1 MPFSDLAKALIK
13 NLKNE
18 NSLSWK
24 DLRNGY
30 DNPIITQVL
39 QTLKI
44 TGSPIPADNWIEF
57 IDLLESED
65 PANQTV
71 AVSFGESYENNAEL
85 PTDSYSCWQGYKK
98 HLQDINWSKKSI
110 SNLEIS
116 DFNILKKLATNNTDK
131 TSKKGLVIGNIQSG
145 KTANMTGLISQASDN
160 GFNMFI
166 VLSGMIESLRIQT
179 QKRLIADLNHPS
191 NLNWKFL
198 DRPSLRSQN
207 NRSIYD
213 INHFDFS
220 NNSRNR
226 YLTVSLKNKKRLE
239 DLYNWMTKN
248 KDKQR
253 QMKVI
258 LIDDE
263 ADQASINTKDVDSD
277 ERTAINDIIRRI
289 VNDRNFGAMNY
300 VAYTA
305 TPFANILN
313 ESGDD
318 TLYPKDFIEL
328 LEPAEDYIGARQIFG
343 TENPEYSPGIDIVQ
357 PVSLT
362 EAKLVRDSK
371 ELTELPYCL
380 KEAVNWFILSLAAMR
395 SYGYNKPVSMM
406 IHTSFRITDHEKLSG
421 FISDYLCEFKKEYST
436 NITKLKNLYEAQQN
450 VLPLERF
457 KAAMPNYTIKNIQNY
472 PAWNDVKRELDYL
485 FKEVSDDD
493 YLRHI
498 GTAED
503 GALEYSEG
511 IHLCVDNSQT
521 KGEDGEVIRLLYPD
535 KPLETQKAPAFIV
548 IGGNTL
554 SRGLTIEG
562 LVSTYFIR
570 ATNMADTLLQM
581 ARWFG
586 FRHGYELL
594 PRIWMD
600 PDSQKRYTFISQ
612 MNEEMREYMAAYA
625 INGLTPLQYIPK
637 IKESPSYSL
646 IRITSNQKMQSAEPA
661 EYNFAGFSTQ
671 TTTFNADK
679 GSLEENIRVADAFM
693 NKMTQMVK
701 PELKDQRYVIWRNI
715 SNDLILDFFKNYK
728 PYQHD
733 KKLSNMPNLI
743 EWLDANENFLDNWNV
758 IAVGK
763 KQAGTPWKIGNYSI
777 TEVTRTKKAPLNN
790 TTDSISIGA
799 LKSPGDVFADIDV
812 NEQEKVATNPVTV
825 RAIRNKYGVGNI
837 PQLLIYRVDKD
848 SRAKDNSDRVNLNAP
863 TDLIGLNI
871 MLPASGVKHN
881 SSNVGYVSLKPIT
894 VSETNI
900 DTEQIG
906 KNISDENK

>member
-1 MPFSDLAKALIK
+1 MMYSDLAKTLIK
-13 NLKNE
+13 DIKNK
-18 NSLSWK
+18 NSLSWE

-30 DNPIITQVL
+30 GNQVIS
-39 QTLKI
+39 QALKVLDMAGK
-44 TGSPIPADNWIEF
+44 TIPADDWIEF

-65 PANQTV
+65 PANQTA
-71 AVSFGESYENNAEL
+71 AVSFGENYENNAEL

-98 HLQDINWSKKSI
+98 YLQDINWSEKSI

-116 DFNILKKLATNNTDK
+116 DFNILKKLATDNTDK
-131 TSKKGLVIGNIQSG
+131 TSRKGLVIGNIQSG
-145 KTANMTGLISQASDN
+145 KTANMTGLIAQASDN

-166 VLSGMIESLRIQT
+166 VLSGMIESLRMQT
-179 QKRLIADLNHPS
+179 QNRLINDLNKPS

-198 DRPSLRSQN
+198 DRPSLRSSN
-207 NRSIYD
+207 NSSIYN

-220 NNSRNR
+220 SDSRNR

-263 ADQASINTKDVDSD
+263 ADQASINTKDIDSN
-277 ERTAINDIIRRI
+277 ERTAINDIIRKI

-300 VAYTA
+300 IAYTA

-313 ESGDD
+313 ESGND

-357 PVSLT
+357 PVSLL
-362 EAKLVRDSK
+362 EAKLVRDAK
-371 ELTELPYCL
+371 KLVAIPYCL
-380 KEAVNWFILSLAAMR
+380 KEAINWFILSLAAMR
-395 SYGYNKPVSMM
+395 SYGYNKPISMM
-406 IHTSFRITDHEKLSG
+406 IHTSFRIADHEKLSDL
-421 FISDYLCEFKKEYST
+421 ISDYLCELKKEYPG
-436 NITKLKNLYEAQQN
+436 NIAELENLYKTQQN

-472 PAWNDVKRELDYL
+472 PNWADVKRELDYL
-485 FKEVSDDD
+485 FEEVSNDD

-521 KGEDGEVIRLLYPD
+521 KGEEGEVIRLLYPD
-535 KPLETQKAPAFIV
+535 KPLENQKAPAFIV

-562 LVSTYFIR
+562 LISTYFIR

-586 FRHGYELL
+586 FRHGYELM

-600 PDSQKRYTFISQ
+600 ANSQKRYAFISQ
-612 MNEEMREYMAAYA
+612 LNEEMREYMAAYA
-625 INGLTPLQYIPK
+625 TNGLTPLQYIPK

-646 IRITSNQKMQSAEPA
+646 IRITSTQKMQSAEPA

-679 GSLEENIRVADAFM
+679 ESLEENIHATDVFM
-693 NKMTQMVK
+693 DKMTQIAK
-701 PELKDQRYVIWRNI
+701 PELKDQHYVIWRNV
-715 SNDLILDFFKNYK
+715 SNDLVLSFFKDYK

-733 KKLSNMPNLI
+733 KNLSNMPNLI
-743 EWLDANENFLDNWNV
+743 EWLDANEDSLDNWNV

-763 KQAGTPWKIGNYSI
+763 KQSGTPWKIGDYSI
-777 TEVTRTKKAPLNN
+777 TEVTRTKKAKSNK
-790 TTDSISIGA
+790 TADSISIGV
-799 LKSPGDVFADIDV
+799 LKGPADVFADIDV
-812 NEQEKVATNPVTV
+812 NEREKKVADPVTV
-825 RAIRNKYGVGNI
+825 RAIRNKYSVGNI

-848 SRAKDNSDRVNLNAP
+848 SKAKDNSDRVNLNAP
-863 TDLIGLNI
+863 ADLIGLNI

-881 SSNVGYVSLKPIT
+881 SSNIGYISLNPIT
-894 VSETNI
+894 VSETSI
-900 DTEQIG
+900 DANQIG
-906 KNISDENK
+906 EDINDEE